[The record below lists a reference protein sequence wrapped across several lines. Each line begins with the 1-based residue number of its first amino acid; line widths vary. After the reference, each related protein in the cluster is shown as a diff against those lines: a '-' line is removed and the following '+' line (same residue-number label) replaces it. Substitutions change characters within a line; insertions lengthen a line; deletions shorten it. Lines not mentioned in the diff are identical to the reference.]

1 MDENRRPKPKAG
13 GVHAGHRHR
22 MRQRFIATGLESFQD
37 HEALEFLLYYA
48 IPRRDVNETAHLLL
62 ERFGT
67 LAGVLDAT
75 PEQLQAVPG
84 VGPGTANFLSLM
96 PEIGRQMAIRFQN
109 RTPTPMETPQDV
121 ADYLA
126 RRLRV
131 PLAPGQVLLVL
142 TNHVNHILAVHR
154 FDRFEAL
161 NIRDVT
167 LKTTGAGAGRC
178 ILIER
183 VPDNTAL
190 PAPGRLE
197 ALNDLSEKLHLQ
209 QCPLWDYFAVDDLG
223 HAPSSYARSGRLLPR
238 QAPVWDKI
246 TGGC

>member
-1 MDENRRPKPKAG
+1 MDKRRQPKSG
-13 GVHAGHRHR
+13 EVHAGHRHR
-22 MRQRFIATGLESFQD
+22 MRQRFIATGLDSFQD

-62 ERFGT
+62 DRFGT

-75 PEQLQAVPG
+75 PEQLQTIPG

-96 PEIGRQMAIRFQN
+96 PEISRQMALRFQN
-109 RTPTPMETPQDV
+109 RAPILMESPRDV

-126 RRLRV
+126 QRLRV
-131 PLAPGQVLLVL
+131 PLSPGQVLLAL
-142 TNHVNHILAVHR
+142 TNHVHHVLALHR
-154 FDRFEAL
+154 FDSFEAL

-167 LKTTGAGAGRC
+167 LKTTGAGASLC

-183 VPDNTAL
+183 VADNTAL
-190 PAPGRLE
+190 PTPGRLE

-223 HAPSSYARSGRLLPR
+223 HAPDSYAHSGRLLPR
-238 QAPVWDKI
+238 E
-246 TGGC
+246 